1 MIRLFVAIPIPDDI
15 GHGLARR
22 QQGLAGAHWRPLE
35 SLHLT
40 LRFFGAISEDRADD
54 VDAELAAVGGAA
66 FNLALAGV
74 GEFGAGGESHAVWAG
89 VEDSQALRRLAARC
103 ESAARRAGLAPE
115 TRVWRPQITLAYL
128 SGAEP
133 ARVAAWVQGHNLL
146 KSPSF
151 HVDAFG
157 LYSSWR
163 ADRGHTYRLERR
175 YSLARA
181 AA

>member
-1 MIRLFVAIPIPDDI
+1 
-15 GHGLARR
+15 
-22 QQGLAGAHWRPLE
+22 
-35 SLHLT
+35 
-40 LRFFGAISEDRADD
+40 
-54 VDAELAAVGGAA
+54 
-66 FNLALAGV
+66 V